1 MLQILLHVIIYK
13 DCLSFTHVS
22 NMFLHSIN
30 RIRFE
35 NTNNIK
41 SLSQCMRYN
50 YIYWLNIG
58 LLEIKACDWEC
69 YFDLFRYCFKLRI
82 ERMQSLKGD
91 RYKALSICIVHRFLL
106 FQLFLF
112 FSRMKKEKTLLK
124 RQNKTKRRT
133 IKICVAN
140 TIRIL
145 IKKSF

>member
-82 ERMQSLKGD
+82 ERMKSLKGD
-91 RYKALSICIVHRFLL
+91 IYKALSICIVHRFLL
-106 FQLFLF
+106 FQLFLNF
-112 FSRMKKEKTLLK
+112 FHEWKKEKTLLK
-124 RQNKTKRRT
+124 RQNKTK
-133 IKICVAN
+133 
-140 TIRIL
+140 
-145 IKKSF
+145 KKNYENLCCKYY

>member
-82 ERMQSLKGD
+82 ERMKSLKGD
-91 RYKALSICIVHRFLL
+91 IYKALSICIVHRFLL
-106 FQLFLF
+106 FQLFLNF
-112 FSRMKKEKTLLK
+112 FHEWKKEKTLLK
-124 RQNKTKRRT
+124 RQNKTQ
-133 IKICVAN
+133 
-140 TIRIL
+140 
-145 IKKSF
+145 KKNYKNLCCKYY